1 MLTINTERL
10 LRLLDNLAEIGATAA
25 GGVSRPALSEADMK
39 ARAWLKEQAEFYGL
53 NYREDSA
60 GNLSVILP
68 AEDANAKTLLV
79 GSHLD
84 TVPNGGRYDGALGV
98 LAAFE
103 ALLTLKEA
111 YRKLPY
117 HLECIS
123 FTDEEGTLVGLLGS
137 SALCGTLT
145 AEDLTAP
152 RGGRERLLAGL
163 KRANLTEE
171 GLLNAH
177 RDPATLAAFLE
188 LHIEQGTRLEEA
200 NIDIGVVTSIVGIRS
215 YWIEYLG
222 DAAHAGTTPMDKRAD
237 AFWGAAAFAQ
247 QARDMVMERFYPGV
261 INIGAVELAPGAFNI
276 VPARAR
282 LALEFRH
289 GSETELNA
297 MWAELQSLARDIAQ
311 VYNLSVQI
319 THSGSIPAAPLND
332 GVIAAIEH
340 AADTLGLSHTRLM
353 SFAGHD
359 TQNLSRITPAAMLF
373 VPSVG
378 GISHNPREYTRA
390 RDVVNGANVVLH
402 TLLKLA
408 QA

>member
-10 LRLLDNLAEIGATAA
+10 LRLLDNLAEIGATEE
-25 GGVSRPALSEADMK
+25 GGVSRPALSEADMQ
-39 ARAWLKEQAEFYGL
+39 ARAWFKEQAKFYGL
-53 NYREDSA
+53 DYREDSA
-60 GNLSVILP
+60 GNQSVILP
-68 AEDANAKTLLV
+68 SEDANAKTLLV

-103 ALLTLKEA
+103 ALLTIKEA
-111 YRKLPY
+111 RRKLPY

-145 AEDLTAP
+145 AEDLAAP
-152 RGGRERLLAGL
+152 RGGRERLLEGL

-171 GLLNAH
+171 GLLNAR

-215 YWIEYLG
+215 YWIEYIG
-222 DAAHAGTTPMDKRAD
+222 QAAHAGTTPMDKRAD

-247 QARDMVMERFYPGV
+247 QARDMVMEQFYPGV
-261 INIGAVELAPGAFNI
+261 ANIGAVELSPGAFNI
-276 VPARAR
+276 VPERAR

-289 GSETELNA
+289 GSEGELNA

-311 VYNLSVQI
+311 VYNLNVQI
-319 THSGSIPAAPLND
+319 THSGSIPAAPLNEQ
-332 GVIAAIEH
+332 VITAIEH
-340 AADTLGLSHTRLM
+340 AADTLGLSHKRLM

-390 RDVVNGANVVLH
+390 HDVVNGANVVLQ

-408 QA
+408 EA